1 MTAPTS
7 ITRRALLVNQS
18 ASRHLYLFA
27 LTGNELDQIADISRV
42 SRDDDGDLIG
52 YQRPAVKEHVD
63 NIVAYLDGDEPV
75 LPNAII
81 LSLSSSARFSRSRGP
96 NVDDGV
102 VSAGT
107 LEIPIPRAGEPKPAW
122 IVDGQQRTLALQ
134 RAKNRDYPVP
144 VAAFV
149 ADTVDVQRDQ
159 FIRVNT
165 TRPLPVGLVT
175 ELLPKIST
183 PINPR
188 LAARR
193 LPSALVDQLAR
204 DEQSPFFGIIKR
216 PSMAAGAKKKA
227 VITDTS
233 LVKALEES
241 LQSPSGS
248 LFPYRNIATGETD
261 TDGIWALLLCYW
273 TAVRNTF
280 PEAWA
285 KPATHSRLMHGVGIR
300 SMGRLMDRVMSSVD
314 PTADGAVERV
324 EVDLARIAPLCRWTS
339 GSWEQL
345 GGIPWNQLQNVP
357 RDIRVL
363 SNYLVRSYV
372 QTRTAA

>member
-1 MTAPTS
+1 MTVATS

-27 LTGNELDQIADISRV
+27 LTGNELDQIAEISRV
-42 SRDDDGDLIG
+42 SRDDDGEIIG
-52 YQRPAVKEHVD
+52 YQRAAVKEHVD
-63 NIVAYLDGDEPV
+63 NIVAYLDGEEPV

-81 LSLSSSARFSRSRGP
+81 LSLSSAARFSRSRGP

-107 LEIPIPRAGEPKPAW
+107 LEIPIPRASEPKPAW

-165 TRPLPVGLVT
+165 TRPLPAGLVT

-216 PSMAAGAKKKA
+216 PSMAAADKKKA
-227 VITDTS
+227 VVTDTS

-280 PEAWA
+280 PEAWGL
-285 KPATHSRLMHGVGIR
+285 PATHSRLMHGVGIR

-314 PTADGAVERV
+314 PTADDAVERV
-324 EVDLARIAPLCRWTS
+324 QADLARIAPLCRWTR
-339 GSWEQL
+339 GSWEEL

-363 SNYLVRSYV
+363 SNYLVRCYV

>member
-27 LTGNELDQIADISRV
+27 LTGNEVDQIADISRV
-42 SRDDDGDLIG
+42 SRDDGGDLIG
-52 YQRPAVKEHVD
+52 YQRPAVREHVD

-107 LEIPIPRAGEPKPAW
+107 LEIPIPRTGEPKPAW

-204 DEQSPFFGIIKR
+204 DEQSPFFGIIRR
-216 PSMAAGAKKKA
+216 PSMAAGDKKKA

-280 PEAWA
+280 PEAWG
-285 KPATHSRLMHGVGIR
+285 KPAAHSRLMHGVGIR
-300 SMGRLMDRVMSSVD
+300 SMGRLMDRVMFSVD
-314 PTADGAVERV
+314 PTADGAVDRV
-324 EVDLARIAPLCRWTS
+324 EAELARIAPLCRWTS

>member
-1 MTAPTS
+1 MTVGTS

-27 LTGNELDQIADISRV
+27 LTGNELDQIAEISRV
-42 SRDDDGDLIG
+42 SRDDDGELIG
-52 YQRPAVKEHVD
+52 YQRAAVKEHVD

-81 LSLSSSARFSRSRGP
+81 LSLSSAARFSRSRGP

-107 LEIPIPRAGEPKPAW
+107 LEIPIPRASEPKPAW

-216 PSMAAGAKKKA
+216 PSMAAADKKNA
-227 VITDTS
+227 VVTDTS

-280 PEAWA
+280 PEAWGL
-285 KPATHSRLMHGVGIR
+285 PATQSRLMHGVGIR
-300 SMGRLMDRVMSSVD
+300 SMGRLMDRVMSSAD
-314 PTADGAVERV
+314 PTADDAVERV
-324 EVDLARIAPLCRWTS
+324 QADLARIAPLCRWTK
-339 GSWEQL
+339 GSWEEL

-372 QTRTAA
+372 QNRTAA

>member
-1 MTAPTS
+1 VSSAT

-18 ASRHLYLFA
+18 PGRHLYLFA
-27 LTGNELDQIADISRV
+27 LTADELDLVADISRV
-42 SRDDDGDLIG
+42 SRDNEGELIG
-52 YQRPAVKEHVD
+52 YQRAAVKEHVD

-81 LSLSSSARFSRSRGP
+81 LSLSSAAKFTRSRGP

-102 VSAGT
+102 VAAGT
-107 LEIPIPRAGEPKPAW
+107 LEIPVPRAHEPKPAW

-134 RAKNRDYPVP
+134 RAKNRTYPVP

-165 TRPLPVGLVT
+165 TRPLPAGLVT

-193 LPSALVDQLAR
+193 LPSALVDQLAH
-204 DEQSPFFGIIKR
+204 DERSPFCGLIKR
-216 PSMAAGAKKKA
+216 PSMSTADKKQA
-227 VITDTS
+227 VVTDTS

-273 TAVRNTF
+273 SAVRETF
-280 PEAWA
+280 PDAWGR
-285 KPATHSRLMHGVGIR
+285 PATESRLMHGVGIR

-314 PTADGAVERV
+314 PTTDDSVALVAADLG
-324 EVDLARIAPLCRWTS
+324 RIAPVCRWTQ
-339 GSWEQL
+339 GTWDEL
-345 GGIPWNQLQNVP
+345 GGVAWNQFQNVP
-357 RDIRVL
+357 RDIRIL
-363 SNYLVRSYV
+363 SNYLVRCYV
-372 QTRTAA
+372 QARSAA